1 MEKQELSVNCA
12 VCDARKVTEETLS
25 SYASVSINT
34 GVLLSNA
41 RSRLLLGRYS
51 VNVNSATVID
61 WEQEEAPAFSTHNG
75 SYEIKAGT
83 LPARPTILIVNG
95 KLSISPDAS
104 SSLSSY
110 LKIVVNG
117 TIYCPE
123 SLSSSLGNVE
133 INGKLIAYPDK
144 AILTK
149 SVFLPNRYFHR
160 TAKEG
165 SLYYTPKLLVLLD
178 PQLDLA
184 ALAAKQVHFSCQKVV
199 LHDKDL
205 ETVLELLENP
215 DTADLAILPDN
226 GTYVEDDAV
235 LNDAFLQKYGPSF
248 YINGNLSLNQA
259 STPLISRLKNPHID
273 GTVLLSADQ
282 EAAFLATDPVYKEL
296 KVLRGQILTDRIS
309 VTIDRNLL
317 SLSPDGISCT
327 DCVSVKLDPSITPE
341 EIHSLLH
348 FSDCVDINCTEEQKS
363 AVISVAE
370 DYVSIGPSLAS
381 KAENLAGSILGNIF
395 GKNDEM
401 PETNAPAPC
410 IINTTTYVL

>member
-61 WEQEEAPAFSTHNG
+61 WEQEEAPAFSTYNG

-95 KLSISPDAS
+95 KLSISPDAA

-178 PQLDLA
+178 SQLDLP
-184 ALAAKQVHFSCQKVV
+184 ALVEKQVRFSAQKVV

-226 GTYVEDDAV
+226 GTYMEDDAV

-317 SLSPDGISCT
+317 SLSVRTASVSNWIRRSLRRKSILSCT
-327 DCVSVKLDPSITPE
+327 SPTAST
-341 EIHSLLH
+341 
-348 FSDCVDINCTEEQKS
+348 S
-363 AVISVAE
+363 AVPKSR
-370 DYVSIGPSLAS
+370 
-381 KAENLAGSILGNIF
+381 KALSS
-395 GKNDEM
+395 
-401 PETNAPAPC
+401 P
-410 IINTTTYVL
+410 

>member
-12 VCDARKVTEETLS
+12 ICDARKVTEETLS

-95 KLSISPDAS
+95 KLSISPDAA

-178 PQLDLA
+178 
-184 ALAAKQVHFSCQKVV
+184 
-199 LHDKDL
+199 
-205 ETVLELLENP
+205 
-215 DTADLAILPDN
+215 
-226 GTYVEDDAV
+226 
-235 LNDAFLQKYGPSF
+235 
-248 YINGNLSLNQA
+248 LSL
-259 STPLISRLKNPHID
+259 IHI
-273 GTVLLSADQ
+273 
-282 EAAFLATDPVYKEL
+282 
-296 KVLRGQILTDRIS
+296 
-309 VTIDRNLL
+309 
-317 SLSPDGISCT
+317 
-327 DCVSVKLDPSITPE
+327 
-341 EIHSLLH
+341 
-348 FSDCVDINCTEEQKS
+348 
-363 AVISVAE
+363 
-370 DYVSIGPSLAS
+370 
-381 KAENLAGSILGNIF
+381 
-395 GKNDEM
+395 
-401 PETNAPAPC
+401 
-410 IINTTTYVL
+410 

>member
-1 MEKQELSVNCA
+1 MCIR
-12 VCDARKVTEETLS
+12 DR
-25 SYASVSINT
+25 
-34 GVLLSNA
+34 
-41 RSRLLLGRYS
+41 
-51 VNVNSATVID
+51 
-61 WEQEEAPAFSTHNG
+61 
-75 SYEIKAGT
+75 
-83 LPARPTILIVNG
+83 
-95 KLSISPDAS
+95 LSISPDAA

-178 PQLDLA
+178 SQLDLP
-184 ALAAKQVHFSCQKVV
+184 ALAEKQVRFSAQKVV

-226 GTYVEDDAV
+226 GTYIMEDDAV

-248 YINGNLSLNQA
+248 YTVSYTHLIKNSLDA
-259 STPLISRLKNPHID
+259 EGHPAVVPLQRIGRNVRREAYQGIFFVRFSGK
-273 GTVLLSADQ
+273 TV
-282 EAAFLATDPVYKEL
+282 FY
-296 KVLRGQILTDRIS
+296 R
-309 VTIDRNLL
+309 
-317 SLSPDGISCT
+317 
-327 DCVSVKLDPSITPE
+327 
-341 EIHSLLH
+341 
-348 FSDCVDINCTEEQKS
+348 
-363 AVISVAE
+363 
-370 DYVSIGPSLAS
+370 
-381 KAENLAGSILGNIF
+381 
-395 GKNDEM
+395 
-401 PETNAPAPC
+401 C
-410 IINTTTYVL
+410 IYL

>member
-1 MEKQELSVNCA
+1 MEKQELIVNCA

-51 VNVNSATVID
+51 VNINSATVID

-95 KLSISPDAS
+95 KLSISPDAA

-178 PQLDLA
+178 SQLDLA
-184 ALAAKQVHFSCQKVV
+184 CPGSEKQVRFSCS
-199 LHDKDL
+199 
-205 ETVLELLENP
+205 E
-215 DTADLAILPDN
+215 
-226 GTYVEDDAV
+226 GC
-235 LNDAFLQKYGPSF
+235 
-248 YINGNLSLNQA
+248 
-259 STPLISRLKNPHID
+259 TP
-273 GTVLLSADQ
+273 
-282 EAAFLATDPVYKEL
+282 
-296 KVLRGQILTDRIS
+296 
-309 VTIDRNLL
+309 
-317 SLSPDGISCT
+317 
-327 DCVSVKLDPSITPE
+327 
-341 EIHSLLH
+341 
-348 FSDCVDINCTEEQKS
+348 
-363 AVISVAE
+363 
-370 DYVSIGPSLAS
+370 
-381 KAENLAGSILGNIF
+381 
-395 GKNDEM
+395 
-401 PETNAPAPC
+401 
-410 IINTTTYVL
+410 